1 MIDAILE
8 HNREFVENEGYREY
22 TATKYPRFKTAVIS
36 CMDAR
41 LVHLLPAALGL
52 EDGDVVLIKNAG
64 GRMTDPYGETM
75 RSMMV
80 AIYELGVVDI
90 MIVGHTD
97 CGAQK
102 ISAKSMIGHMTDRG
116 IPRETIEKLE
126 EEADLDNWLAG
137 FDSNEDDVHATYRA
151 LREHP
156 LLPSDVRIHGF
167 VIDIVTGELTRV
179 VRSQH
184 LEVAG
189 HPVELRAGG
198 RPYPYAGG
206 RSGIHLRASRVAYQA
221 DVQPAAPG
229 LGHVAD
235 HLVLVRHLQDD
246 LLLTGV
252 HPGIEGLPVLLL
264 GPEGA
269 FDGRVTDLG
278 GHLALAHVQVR
289 PDEDDHLVLLRGG
302 ENAERHGCSIAVRYL
317 RIAPAQ
323 HVRTP

>member
-1 MIDAILE
+1 
-8 HNREFVENEGYREY
+8 
-22 TATKYPRFKTAVIS
+22 
-36 CMDAR
+36 MDAR

-75 RSMMV
+75 RSMLV

-102 ISAKSMIGHMTDRG
+102 ISAESMIGHMTERG
-116 IPRETIEKLE
+116 IPRETIEQLE
-126 EEADLDNWLAG
+126 DEADLDNWLAG

-179 VRSQH
+179 VRSEH
-184 LEVAG
+184 LQIAG
-189 HPVELRAGG
+189 HPVQLGTGG
-198 RPYPYAGG
+198 RTHPDARG
-206 RSGIHLRASRVAYQA
+206 RPRIHLGAAGVAYHA

-229 LGHVAD
+229 LGHVPD
-235 HLVLVRHLQDD
+235 HLVLVRHLQND

-252 HPGIEGLPVLLL
+252 HPGVEGFPILLL

-269 FDGRVTDLG
+269 FDGRVAHLGRDLP
-278 GHLALAHVQVR
+278 LAHVQVR
-289 PDEDDHLVLLRGG
+289 PDEDDQLVLLAGG
-302 ENAERHGCSIAVRYL
+302 ENAERHG
-317 RIAPAQ
+317 
-323 HVRTP
+323 